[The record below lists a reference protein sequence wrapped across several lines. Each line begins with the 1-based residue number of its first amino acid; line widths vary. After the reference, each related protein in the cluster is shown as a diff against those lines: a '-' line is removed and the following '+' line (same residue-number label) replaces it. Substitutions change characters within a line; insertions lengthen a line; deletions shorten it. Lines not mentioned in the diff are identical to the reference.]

1 VVWGL
6 DKTGPHIQL
15 KAIAMIIK
23 DIMDRVATL
32 YNDADHER
40 VSQTRYI
47 NFLDD
52 AFQQLVIAR
61 PDSHAKTAV
70 IQLASGTKQTLPVD
84 MLALID
90 VYRNMGQD
98 GLTDGPPIWQVNR
111 KDLDYFAD
119 WHAAPA
125 VEPTAISEYAYDMKT
140 SKLFWVSPAPGAT
153 TPIYIE
159 LAYSYPFTTFS
170 TMVWDAALLQT
181 VPCEDTFVG
190 AIIAYM
196 LYRLYSTD
204 TASVKDKALAESY
217 KADFYNQLGIEYKSV
232 STLGPRVGDTV
243 VTTPK
248 V

>member
-1 VVWGL
+1 MV
-6 DKTGPHIQL
+6 
-15 KAIAMIIK
+15 IK

-32 YNDADHER
+32 YNDADYER

-61 PDSHAKTAV
+61 PDSHAKTMV
-70 IQLASGTKQTLPVD
+70 MQLDPGTKQTLPGD

-90 VYRNMGQD
+90 IYRNMGQD
-98 GLTDGPPIWQVNR
+98 GVTDGPPIWQVNR

-119 WHAAPA
+119 WHTAPA
-125 VEPTAISEYAYDMKT
+125 VDPTAISEYAYDTKT
-140 SKLFWVSPAPGAT
+140 SKLFWVSPAPGT
-153 TPIYIE
+153 FTPIFIE
-159 LAYSYPFTTFS
+159 LAYSYSFPIFS
-170 TMVWDAALLQT
+170 NLTWDRAITQT
-181 VPCEDTFVG
+181 VPCDDTFVG

-204 TASVKDKALAESY
+204 TASAKDKALAESY

-232 STLGPRVGDTV
+232 STLGPRVGDTI